1 MSRPGLF
8 LVLEGMDGAGKTTQ
22 AARLAARIETSGR
35 RVLHVREPGGT
46 VAGERIRAVLLDP
59 AVGDLDAATEVF
71 LYQAA
76 RRRLVIERIRP
87 ALSQGEVVVCER
99 WHYATSAYQGA
110 GGGADPAFVEATS
123 RVATVGLEPRRA
135 VLLAVSPDAA
145 ERRIRRPRDRI
156 EQRGG
161 DYRERVSAA
170 LRRIFSGDADRF
182 RVVDA
187 DRDEAAVEADV
198 WEAVRDLL

>member
-1 MSRPGLF
+1 
-8 LVLEGMDGAGKTTQ
+8 
-22 AARLAARIETSGR
+22 
-35 RVLHVREPGGT
+35 
-46 VAGERIRAVLLDP
+46 
-59 AVGDLDAATEVF
+59 
-71 LYQAA
+71 
-76 RRRLVIERIRP
+76 
-87 ALSQGEVVVCER
+87 
-99 WHYATSAYQGA
+99 
-110 GGGADPAFVEATS
+110 
-123 RVATVGLEPRRA
+123 
-135 VLLAVSPDAA
+135 VSPDAA